1 MRTRNADRVK
11 IWIREIRLPFLT
23 ASIVPV
29 LLGSLVALIKTE
41 SIDPFYFILTLAGVC
56 LLHAGTNVANDYFD
70 YKGGTDNVN
79 REFITPFSGGS
90 RVIQQGLMSPR
101 EVLAEATVLF
111 VLGAIVGAYLA
122 LTRGIVVLYLGLI
135 GIISG
140 FFYTAPP
147 FKFAGKGVGEAL
159 VGLNFGVL
167 VVLGSYYVQTQ
178 SIDLEPVIASLPIS
192 LLIMA
197 VLWINEFPDYKAD
210 RDTGKLT
217 LVVRLGRR
225 RAANFYSLM
234 MYLPY
239 GIIIGFILLGY
250 LPLFFLIG
258 LLTVP
263 KAKSAVDIA
272 KRFYEDPRNLAPAN
286 GLTIAV
292 HLQTGLLLSLA
303 YILAFVNRVMLGE
316 LIPNYVE
323 VTGFHIP
330 FTSALLIQISA
341 SAI

>member
-1 MRTRNADRVK
+1 MEGVDGGHRKVGGVKEPMRDSWQIKVK
-11 IWIREIRLPFLT
+11 VWIREIRIPFLT

-29 LLGSLVALIKTE
+29 VLGSLVALINTG
-41 SIDPFYFILTLAGVC
+41 SIDFFYFVLTLIGVC

-90 RVIQQGLMSPR
+90 RIIQQGLMSPR
-101 EVLAEATVLF
+101 EVLIEAIVLF
-111 VLGAIVGAYLA
+111 VLGALVGLYLTFA
-122 LTRGIVVLYLGLI
+122 RGIVVLCLGLI

-147 FKFAGKGVGEAL
+147 FKFAGKGIGEIL

-178 SIDLEPVIASLPIS
+178 SITLEPVIASLPVS
-192 LLIMA
+192 LLITA
-197 VLWINEFPDYKAD
+197 VLWINEFPDYRAD
-210 RDTGKLT
+210 KDTGKLT

-225 RAANFYSLM
+225 KAVNFYRIL

-239 GIIIGFILLGY
+239 VVIVGFIILGY

-258 LLTVP
+258 LLTLP
-263 KAKSAVDIA
+263 KAKTAVDIA
-272 KRFYEDPRNLAPAN
+272 KRFYEDPKNLAPAN
-286 GLTIAV
+286 GLTIMV
-292 HLQTGLLLSLA
+292 HLQTGILLSIA
-303 YILAFVNRVMLGE
+303 YALAFVNKAMLGE
-316 LIPNYVE
+316 LIPNYV
-323 VTGFHIP
+323 VLF
-330 FTSALLIQISA
+330 
-341 SAI
+341 